1 MSETTT
7 TEQVDEHAD
16 DATEVEPQPDND
28 TEQDSS
34 NAEAAKWRKRLR
46 ETEAERDELR
56 EQVEAL
62 QRQQVEAIV
71 TAAGLKPAAVWK
83 VAELDALLGDDGA
96 VSAEAVTQAVEQAR
110 DELGVQPL
118 GKGGAPVPGVGSRPE
133 HQPQTPDQAFREAFA
148 PKRR

>member
-1 MSETTT
+1 MNEPTS
-7 TEQVDEHAD
+7 TEQVDNEQPD
-16 DATEVEPQPDND
+16 DATEVEQPDND
-28 TEQDSS
+28 AQDSS

-62 QRQQVEAIV
+62 QRQQVDQLV

-83 VAELDALLGDDGA
+83 TTELAALLGDDGT
-96 VSAEAVTQAVEQAR
+96 VSADLVTAAVERAR

-118 GKGGAPVPGVGSRPE
+118 GKGGAPVPGIGARPE
-133 HQPQTPDQAFREAFA
+133 HKPQTPDQAFKEAFA
-148 PKRR
+148 PRRR